1 MACSD
6 IITCTAKQCF
16 SKLLGI
22 VVTMTL
28 KFVWMSDRCM
38 HINTG
43 WLPRHIGPN
52 YSHVV
57 RLGDNN

>member
-6 IITCTAKQCF
+6 MITCTAKQCF

-22 VVTMTL
+22 VVTIVL
-28 KFVWMSDRCM
+28 NFVWMSDRCM

-43 WLPRHIGPN
+43 WLPRDSGPDS
-52 YSHVV
+52 SHVV
-57 RLGDNN
+57 RLDDNN